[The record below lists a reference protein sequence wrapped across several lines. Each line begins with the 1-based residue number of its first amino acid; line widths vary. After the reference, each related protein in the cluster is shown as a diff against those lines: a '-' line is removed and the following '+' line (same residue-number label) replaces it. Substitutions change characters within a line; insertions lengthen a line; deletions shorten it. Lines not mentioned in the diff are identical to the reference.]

1 VERAIKGVGEEK
13 RQSLVM
19 REFSLRQLRPE
30 LVRALL
36 FIGLAFGALCCAG
49 SASALDTSPLF
60 AKALR
65 LKEEHRDL
73 EALMVLEQLLETSPH
88 DASALLHASHLYFRL
103 GWLYS
108 EKEERRRLFFQA
120 DEAIRKAA
128 KLKPNDY
135 AIRLMAVVAK
145 GKIASYRSSAEQVR
159 IVWDVREELNTLAAM
174 THPDDVDLLHVR
186 AWLHFK
192 VGRTSAVERLLAR
205 ILFGGLPE
213 DLDVDTAMV
222 LMRRAMELRPHSPV
236 YAYDLGIFYLRLGQ
250 DEHARPL
257 FEKVLALPAATPEDK
272 VYANWARERL
282 DRLNRAGG

>member
-1 VERAIKGVGEEK
+1 
-13 RQSLVM
+13 M
-19 REFSLRQLRPE
+19 RKFSSRQLRPE
-30 LVRALL
+30 YVCALL
-36 FIGLAFGALCCAG
+36 FIWLVSGSLCFTG
-49 SASALDTSPLF
+49 SATTLDTSPLL
-60 AKALR
+60 AEALR
-65 LKEEHRDL
+65 LKEEHRDT
-73 EALMVLEQLLETSPH
+73 EALKVLEQLLETSPH
-88 DASALLHASHLYFRL
+88 DTKALLHASHLYFRL

-128 KLKPNDY
+128 ELNPNDY

-145 GKIASYRSSAEQVR
+145 GKIASYRSSADQVR
-159 IVWDVREELNTLAAM
+159 IAWEVREELNTLAAM

-186 AWLHFK
+186 SWLHFK

-205 ILFGGLPE
+205 LLFGGLPE

-236 YAYDLGIFYLRLGQ
+236 YPYDLGIFYLRLGQ
-250 DEHARPL
+250 DEQARPL
-257 FEKVLALPAATPEDK
+257 FEKVLALPVATPEDK

-282 DRLNRAGG
+282 DRLNPAGG